1 MMTNEETLRF
11 IAAHA
16 DDEVAR
22 VALMAHAPA
31 VDMPFAL
38 QQIKGRQKA
47 KEKLPDLYDH
57 PDIVYP
63 PTVNMEQCSSTATA
77 QYKASLIA
85 GDTFADLSG
94 GFGVDTIHFARR
106 FDQGWYVEPNAE
118 LAEMVTH
125 NMAVLGLHNVTVLAT
140 TMEEA
145 LPQLGPVDWLYVDPS
160 RRDGYGRRVV
170 SIDQYSPDVVAMMP
184 ALMANARQGVLLKL
198 SPMLDIR
205 EALRQLPETTAVQ
218 VVAVEGE
225 CKELLFIIGKEKK
238 PLTFTAV
245 NIGKQDGQRF
255 SFTPEEENQTVPD
268 WADGVGA
275 FLYEPHAAIM
285 KAGGYKTLTQRYAVR
300 KLAPSTHLYTSD
312 EVVPDFPG
320 RIFKVVQTVPF
331 HKHTIKA
338 LAAEI
343 PQANVAV
350 RNFPLT
356 AEELRKMLKVKD
368 GGTRYLYGCVLR
380 DGQKCVIVGERMR

>member
-1 MMTNEETLRF
+1 MLYDEQTRQYVM
-11 IAAHA
+11 AHA
-16 DDEVAR
+16 DEDVAR
-22 VALMAHAPA
+22 LALQPTPA
-31 VDMPFAL
+31 GVDLPFAL

-47 KEKLPDLYDH
+47 KEKLPDLCEH
-57 PDIVYP
+57 PDILYP

-77 QYKASLIA
+77 HYKASLIS
-85 GDTFADLSG
+85 GHTFADLSG

-106 FDQGWYVEPNAE
+106 FDKGWYVEPNAE
-118 LAEMVTH
+118 LAQMVHH
-125 NMAVLGLHNVTVLAT
+125 NMGVMGIHHVEVLTK

-145 LPQLGPVDWLYVDPS
+145 LPEFGPVDWFYVDPS
-160 RRDGYGRRVV
+160 RRDTHGRRVV
-170 SIDQYSPDVVAMMP
+170 SLAECVPDVVAHKSLLMEKAAKGMM
-184 ALMANARQGVLLKL
+184 LKL

-225 CKELLFIIGKEKK
+225 CKELLFILTKEAQ
-238 PLTFTAV
+238 PLNFTAV
-245 NIGKQDGQRF
+245 NIGMKDEQRF
-255 SFTPEEENQTVPD
+255 SFTPEEEAQTVPN

-285 KAGGYKTLTQRYAVR
+285 KAGGYKMLTRRYPVR

-312 EVVPDFPG
+312 VEVPDFPG
-320 RIFKVVQTVPF
+320 RIFKVVKTVPF
-331 HKHTIKA
+331 HKQTIKA
-338 LAAEI
+338 LAAEV

-356 AEELRKMLKVKD
+356 AEELRRIIKVRD
-368 GGTRYLYGCVLR
+368 GGPLYIFGCTMQNNGKYLIICE
-380 DGQKCVIVGERMR
+380 K